1 MKRLAVILISL
12 LATVTLGAQSRYG
25 VIGGLTFSNAPK
37 VSEISFKTATL
48 YHGGLTYQYLF
59 TQGFSIQ
66 PSLLFNMRGANNEDK
81 SGFVRVGAVE
91 LPVAFQWGPDL
102 LAFRPFIE
110 LVPYIGAN
118 VFCSDKA
125 IDMKTLEGG
134 IGLGGGIEV
143 WKFQLSARYNW
154 NLNPYALPTD
164 GIVAWAFRSV
174 TLSLAVL
181 F

>member
-1 MKRLAVILISL
+1 MKRLAIILVSVLASL
-12 LATVTLGAQSRYG
+12 TLGAQSRFG

-48 YHGGLTYQYLF
+48 YHGGVTYQYLF

-66 PSLLFNMRGANNEDK
+66 PSVLFNMRGANNEDK
-81 SGFVRVGAVE
+81 SSYVRVGAVE
-91 LPVAFQWGPDL
+91 VPVALQWGPDL
-102 LAFRPFIE
+102 LAFRPYIE
-110 LVPYIGAN
+110 VVPYIGAN
-118 VFCSDKA
+118 VCCSDKS
-125 IDMKTLEGG
+125 IDMNTLEGG

-154 NLNPYALPTD
+154 NLNPYALPTE
-164 GIVAWAFRSV
+164 GAKAWSFRST